1 MINADADLAI
11 GENTWVPQEPQPDG
25 KALLEVVAAPLLFV
39 PRLFLGAI
47 RDIRSIAEATRTI
60 TSLADYLEAIESRV
74 TSMDDEVRQ
83 MRQGVDRLHPEVA
96 AMRESVE
103 PLEGHLRGVSSLAR
117 LASRLPGGG
126 GRAARKGSTPDVE
139 LVEGDLDLDPA
150 LPVEEAG
157 TG

>member
-1 MINADADLAI
+1 MNADADLAI
-11 GENTWVPQEPQPDG
+11 GDNTWVPEEAQSDG
-25 KALLEVVAAPLLFV
+25 NGLVGVVTAPVLFV
-39 PRLFLGAI
+39 PRLLLGAI

-60 TSLADYLEAIESRV
+60 ASLADYLESIESRV

-83 MRQGVDRLHPEVA
+83 MRQGVDRLHPEVT

-126 GRAARKGSTPDVE
+126 GRAARKASTADVE
-139 LVEGDLDLDPA
+139 LVDEDLDLDPA
-150 LPVEEAG
+150 LPVEETG